1 MFYQSKKKLGFLF
14 LFFVLTATYSFSQ
27 NKRKSKPKEYNNV
40 SLTDFNFR
48 NIGPAFLSGR
58 IADIAIDSNNEN
70 IWYVAVGS
78 GGVWKTLNSGTTWI
92 PLFDDENSYS
102 TGCVTIDPNNSATI
116 WVGTGENVGGRHVAY
131 GDGIY
136 KSDNGGKSWTNMG
149 LKKTEHISKIIVH
162 PENSNIV
169 WVAAQGPLWK
179 KGGQRGVY
187 KTINGGKN
195 WKKVLG
201 NSQWTGATDILID
214 PRNPNVLYAA
224 TWDRH
229 RTVAAFM
236 GGGPGSGIHKSVD
249 GGESWKKLHK
259 GLPNDR
265 DSNGDGK
272 IDEDDLPTVNMGKI
286 GLAISPQKPDVLYA
300 AIELERTTGGV
311 YKSEDSGES
320 WNKMS
325 DAVSGAT
332 GPHYYQELY
341 ASPHKFD
348 RLYLMN
354 VRVLTSEDGGKTFE
368 QLKENKKHSDNH
380 VIAFKKNDPDY
391 LLIGTDAG
399 IYESF
404 DLAENWRY
412 IKNLPLTQFY
422 KVAVNNAEP
431 FYHIFGGTQD
441 NGSAGG
447 PSATDEIEGISN
459 KHWYKTLFAD
469 GHQSATDP
477 EFNNLIYAETQQGGL
492 HRIDLITGEQTFI
505 QPQAGINEPHERFN
519 WDAPII
525 VSPHNPS
532 TIYFGSYR
540 VWKSENRGD
549 SWVPISGDLT
559 RNENRIELPIM
570 GRKQSWD
577 NSWDV
582 GAMSNY
588 NTITSLSESPI
599 KKGLI
604 YAGTD
609 DGFIQITKDDGENW
623 KKIPV
628 TSLGLPK
635 RSFVNDIKADIH
647 DENIVYV
654 VLDNH
659 KEGDFNPYLFKSE
672 DQGNSWVPIS
682 NDLPKRTLLWRIV
695 QDHINKNLFF
705 LATEFGVYTS
715 LNGCKNWQKLN
726 GTPNMGFRDLVIQKR
741 ESDLVAASFG
751 RGFYVLDDYS
761 PLRNFSN
768 ENLKKKGHLF
778 PIKDG
783 KWFIQRSNLG
793 NTGADFYLAENPKYG
808 VTMTYHLGNNYETKS
823 EKRKKS
829 EKRLNQNLLDVPFP
843 GYNNLDE
850 EKNETPAYIKI
861 SIEDQEGNIIRHLKE
876 RAAKG
881 THRITWDLRHM
892 FKGSVTD
899 SNNKYNLRGPIVKP
913 GKYSASLYLVEN
925 GETTKLSEKKTFE
938 LKPIYESILKGTNFK
953 DYNNYVDDYFRVY
966 NEVQLIEHKIKVA
979 NEKVNSLK
987 IAIENTP
994 KETEELVLD
1003 FHNLKNSILL
1013 VKRKV
1018 FGNESKKE
1026 IGEKNKPTLFNRI
1039 RVASQGLSSSYGPT
1053 KLHMES
1059 LDMARLMNEE
1069 IKPLIEKFISKE
1081 VTSLE
1086 NKIKDINGPVIIED

>member
-1 MFYQSKKKLGFLF
+1 MIYQSKRLLGFLF
-14 LFFVLTATYSFSQ
+14 LFFVLTGIYSFSQ
-27 NKRKSKPKEYNNV
+27 NKRKSKSREYNKI

-214 PRNPNVLYAA
+214 PRNSNVLYAA

-272 IDEDDLPTVNMGKI
+272 INEDDLPTVNMGKI

-325 DAVSGAT
+325 NAVSGAT

-404 DLAENWRY
+404 DLAKNWRY

-609 DGFIQITKDDGENW
+609 DGFIQITKDGGENW

-682 NDLPKRTLLWRIV
+682 KDLPKRTLLWRIV

-899 SNNKYNLRGPIVKP
+899 SNKKYNLRGPIVKP

-938 LKPIYESILKGTNFK
+938 LKPIYESILKGTSFK

-966 NEVQLIEHKIKVA
+966 NDVQLIEHKIKTA

-994 KETEELVLD
+994 KETDELVLD
-1003 FHNLKNSILL
+1003 FHNLKNSLLL

-1018 FGNESKKE
+1018 FGNESKTE
-1026 IGEKNKPTLFNRI
+1026 IGEKNTPTLFNRI

-1069 IKPLIEKFISKE
+1069 IKPLIKNLITKE

>member
-1 MFYQSKKKLGFLF
+1 MIYQSKKKLGFLF
-14 LFFVLTATYSFSQ
+14 LFFVLTAFNSFSQ
-27 NKRKSKPKEYNNV
+27 NKRKSKSKEYNKV
-40 SLTDFNFR
+40 SLTNFNFR

-136 KSDNGGKSWTNMG
+136 KSDNGGKSWINMG

-169 WVAAQGPLWK
+169 WVVAQGPLWK

-249 GGESWKKLHK
+249 GGETWKKLHK

-325 DAVSGAT
+325 NAVSGAT

-549 SWVPISGDLT
+549 SWIPISGDLT

-570 GRKQSWD
+570 GRKQSWE

-609 DGFIQITKDDGENW
+609 DGFIQITKDGGENW

-761 PLRNFSN
+761 PLRNFRD

-876 RAAKG
+876 RAARG

-899 SNNKYNLRGPIVKP
+899 SNKKNNLRGPIVKP

-925 GETTKLSEKKTFE
+925 GETTKLSEKKIFE
-938 LKPIYESILKGTNFK
+938 LKPIYESILKGTSFK

-966 NEVQLIEHKIKVA
+966 NDVQLIEHKIKSA

-994 KETEELVLD
+994 RETEELVLD
-1003 FHNLKNSILL
+1003 FHNLKNSLLL

-1018 FGNESKKE
+1018 FGNESKTE
-1026 IGEKNKPTLFNRI
+1026 IGEKNTPTLFNRI

-1053 KLHMES
+1053 KLHIES

-1069 IKPLIEKFISKE
+1069 IKPLIKNLISKE

>member
-1 MFYQSKKKLGFLF
+1 MIYQSKKKLGFLF
-14 LFFVLTATYSFSQ
+14 LFFVLTAFNSFSQ
-27 NKRKSKPKEYNNV
+27 NKRKSKSKEYNKV
-40 SLTDFNFR
+40 SLTNFNFR

-58 IADIAIDSNNEN
+58 IADIAIDSKNEN

-136 KSDNGGKSWTNMG
+136 KSDNGGKSWINMG

-169 WVAAQGPLWK
+169 WVVAQGPLWK

-249 GGESWKKLHK
+249 GGETWKKLHK

-325 DAVSGAT
+325 NAVSGAT

-549 SWVPISGDLT
+549 SWIPISGDLT
-559 RNENRIELPIM
+559 RNENRIKLPIM
-570 GRKQSWD
+570 GRKQSWE

-609 DGFIQITKDDGENW
+609 DGFIQITKDGGENW

-695 QDHINKNLFF
+695 QDHVNKNLFF

-761 PLRNFSN
+761 PLRNFSD

-861 SIEDQEGNIIRHLKE
+861 SIEDQEGNIVRHLKE
-876 RAAKG
+876 RAAEG

-899 SNNKYNLRGPIVKP
+899 SNKKNNLRGPIVKP

-925 GETTKLSEKKTFE
+925 GETTKLSEKKIFE
-938 LKPIYESILKGTNFK
+938 LKPIYESILKGTSFK

-966 NEVQLIEHKIKVA
+966 NDVQLIEHKIKSA

-987 IAIENTP
+987 MAIENTP
-994 KETEELVLD
+994 RETEELVLD
-1003 FHNLKNSILL
+1003 FHNLKNSLLL

-1018 FGNESKKE
+1018 FGNESKTE
-1026 IGEKNKPTLFNRI
+1026 IGEKNTPTLFNRI

-1053 KLHMES
+1053 KLHIES

-1069 IKPLIEKFISKE
+1069 IKPLIKNLISKE
-1081 VTSLE
+1081 VSSLE

>member
-1 MFYQSKKKLGFLF
+1 MAFLIS
-14 LFFVLTATYSFSQ
+14 FFVLGASYSFSQ
-27 NKRKSKPKEYNNV
+27 NKRKSSSKAYDKV
-40 SLTDFNFR
+40 SLNDFNFR

-149 LKKTEHISKIIVH
+149 LNKTEHISKIIVH
-162 PENSNIV
+162 PENSNII

-201 NSQWTGATDILID
+201 KSQWTGATDILID
-214 PRNPNVLYAA
+214 PRNPDILYAA

-249 GGESWKKLHK
+249 GGETWKKLYK
-259 GLPNDR
+259 GLPNDQ

-311 YKSEDSGES
+311 YKSEDSGRS

-325 DAVSGAT
+325 NAVSGAT

-354 VRVLTSEDGGKTFE
+354 VRVLTSEDGGKTFK

-549 SWVPISGDLT
+549 SWIPISGDLT

-609 DGFIQITKDDGENW
+609 DGFIQITKDGGKNW
-623 KKIPV
+623 KKVPV
-628 TSLGLPK
+628 TSLGLPE
-635 RSFVNDIKADIH
+635 RSFVNDVKADIH

-659 KEGDFNPYLFKSE
+659 KEGDFNPYLFKSK
-672 DQGNSWVPIS
+672 DQGNSWMPIS
-682 NDLPKRTLLWRIV
+682 NDLPERTLLWRIV
-695 QDHINKNLFF
+695 QDHIERDLFF
-705 LATEFGVYTS
+705 LATEFGIYTS

-726 GTPNMGFRDLVIQKR
+726 GTPNMSFRDLVIQKR
-741 ESDLVAASFG
+741 ENDLVAASFG
-751 RGFYVLDDYS
+751 RGFYVLDDFS

-768 ENLKKKGHLF
+768 ENLKSKGHLF

-793 NTGADFYLAENPKYG
+793 NTGADFYLAKNPKYG
-808 VTMTYHLGNNYETKS
+808 VTMTYHLSDSYETKS
-823 EKRKKS
+823 EKRKKI
-829 EKRLNQNLLDVPFP
+829 EKRLNQKLLNVPFP
-843 GYNNLDE
+843 GYNELDE

-861 SIEDQEGNIIRHLKE
+861 LIEDENGNIIRHLKE
-876 RAAKG
+876 RAREG

-892 FKGSVTD
+892 FKGSLTD
-899 SNNKYNLRGPIVKP
+899 SNKKNNLRGPIVKP
-913 GKYSASLYLVEN
+913 GKYSASLYLIEN
-925 GETTKLSEKKTFE
+925 GVSTKLSEKESFE
-938 LKPIYESILKGTNFK
+938 LKPIYESTLRGTSYE
-953 DYNNYVDDYFRVY
+953 DYNKYVYDYFKIY
-966 NEVQLIEHKIKVA
+966 NNMQLIEHKIKTVD
-979 NEKVNSLK
+979 EKINSLI

-994 KETEELVLD
+994 TDTEELILD
-1003 FHNLKNSILL
+1003 FHNLKNSLL
-1013 VKRKV
+1013 TIKRKV

-1026 IGEKNKPTLFNRI
+1026 IGEKNLPTLFDRI

-1053 KLHMES
+1053 KLHIES
-1059 LDMARLMNEE
+1059 LDMARLMSEE
-1069 IKPLIEKFISKE
+1069 IKPLIKNLKSKE
-1081 VTSLE
+1081 INSLE
-1086 NKIKDINGPVIIED
+1086 NKIKNIGGPDIIED

>member
-1 MFYQSKKKLGFLF
+1 MIYQSKKKLGFLF
-14 LFFVLTATYSFSQ
+14 LFFVLTAFNSFSQ
-27 NKRKSKPKEYNNV
+27 NKRKSKSKEYNKV

-58 IADIAIDSNNEN
+58 IADIAIDSKNEN

-136 KSDNGGKSWTNMG
+136 KSDNGGKSWINMG

-169 WVAAQGPLWK
+169 WVVAQGPLWK

-201 NSQWTGATDILID
+201 KSQWTGATDILID

-249 GGESWKKLHK
+249 GGETWKKLHK

-325 DAVSGAT
+325 NAVSGAT

-549 SWVPISGDLT
+549 SWIPISGDLT
-559 RNENRIELPIM
+559 RNENRIKLPIM
-570 GRKQSWD
+570 GRKQSWE

-609 DGFIQITKDDGENW
+609 DGFIQITKDGGENW

-695 QDHINKNLFF
+695 QDHVNKNLFF

-761 PLRNFSN
+761 PLRNFSD

-861 SIEDQEGNIIRHLKE
+861 SIEDQEGNIVRHLKE
-876 RAAKG
+876 RAAEG

-899 SNNKYNLRGPIVKP
+899 SNKKNNLRGPIVKP

-925 GETTKLSEKKTFE
+925 GETTKLSEKKIFE
-938 LKPIYESILKGTNFK
+938 LKPIYESILKGTSFK

-966 NEVQLIEHKIKVA
+966 NDVQLIEHKIKSA

-987 IAIENTP
+987 MAIENTP
-994 KETEELVLD
+994 RETEELVLD
-1003 FHNLKNSILL
+1003 FHNLKNSLLL

-1018 FGNESKKE
+1018 FGNESKTE
-1026 IGEKNKPTLFNRI
+1026 IGEKNTPTLFNRI

-1053 KLHMES
+1053 KLHIES

-1069 IKPLIEKFISKE
+1069 IKPLIKNLISKE
-1081 VTSLE
+1081 VSSLE